1 MNGNDISVQDM
12 ALMKT
17 FYFGEIV
24 NGSLGFAADTP
35 VNWLVLNAQQS
46 GPQLAQLTAWAQKTG
61 TTRIVSFS
69 ESLPTDKTYLT
80 WMSDNVAQI
89 EAIRATEPV
98 L

>member
-17 FYFGEIV
+17 FYFGKIV

-35 VNWLVLNAQQS
+35 VNWLVLNSQQA
-46 GPQLAQLTAWAQKTG
+46 GPQLSQLTAWAQKTG
-61 TTRIVSFS
+61 TTKIVSFS
-69 ESLPTDKTYLT
+69 ESLPAGKTYLA
-80 WMSDNVAQI
+80 WMSDNVSQI
-89 EAIRATEPV
+89 EAIRANEPI